1 MFQVGNN
8 VLTVTANDLS
18 PMARDYGVYLLS
30 TCFGLNPILDS
41 FFEINPTRSNPFFH
55 PEGANPTWLNSKI
68 GSEYKLCD
76 TKMADFQET
85 RKGRFFWRCFSSFNS
100 FLILGSAENEYVMK
114 CIMRTFSCLQGAVIP
129 FLATLLPVLTQKLQ
143 QAAKNPTKPH
153 FNHYIFETFCLAIRI
168 VCTSQ
173 PGAVSNFEGKIFR
186 YPDLNFIQ
194 KNFLTENFSW
204 KFV

>member
-1 MFQVGNN
+1 MFWVKP
-8 VLTVTANDLS
+8 D
-18 PMARDYGVYLLS
+18 
-30 TCFGLNPILDS
+30 FGL

-68 GSEYKLCD
+68 GSEYRLCD
-76 TKMADFQET
+76 AKLADFQET
-85 RKGRFFWRCFSSFNS
+85 RKGRFLWHFFSFLFFFNS

-173 PGAVSNFEGKIFR
+173 PGAVSNFEGKIFS
-186 YPDLNFIQ
+186 YPDLNSRTTRI
-194 KNFLTENFSW
+194 
-204 KFV
+204 

>member
-1 MFQVGNN
+1 
-8 VLTVTANDLS
+8 
-18 PMARDYGVYLLS
+18 
-30 TCFGLNPILDS
+30 
-41 FFEINPTRSNPFFH
+41 
-55 PEGANPTWLNSKI
+55 
-68 GSEYKLCD
+68 
-76 TKMADFQET
+76 MADFQET
-85 RKGRFFWRCFSSFNS
+85 REGRFLCRCFSSFNS

-186 YPDLNFIQ
+186 YTDLNFIQ
-194 KNFLTENFSW
+194 KKFLTENFS
-204 KFV
+204 

>member
-18 PMARDYGVYLLS
+18 IMA
-30 TCFGLNPILDS
+30 CFGLNPILDS

-55 PEGANPTWLNSKI
+55 PEGANPTWLNSKV
-68 GSEYKLCD
+68 GSDYKLCD

-85 RKGRFFWRCFSSFNS
+85 REGRFLCRCFSPFNS

-173 PGAVSNFEGKIFR
+173 PGAVSNFEGKTFR
-186 YPDLNFIQ
+186 YVYR
-194 KNFLTENFSW
+194 S
-204 KFV
+204 

>member
-1 MFQVGNN
+1 M
-8 VLTVTANDLS
+8 
-18 PMARDYGVYLLS
+18 
-30 TCFGLNPILDS
+30 
-41 FFEINPTRSNPFFH
+41 
-55 PEGANPTWLNSKI
+55 NSKI

-76 TKMADFQET
+76 TKWLIFKRPGRVDFCDAV
-85 RKGRFFWRCFSSFNS
+85 FHLLIL

-186 YPDLNFIQ
+186 YPDLN
-194 KNFLTENFSW
+194 
-204 KFV
+204 